1 MSSGAYTHNTKAVVP
16 WKDLTTANDK
26 FLAAGSLPPDT
37 ILCEPSK
44 LQQYAVINMWNFW
57 KKKERRDEP
66 AIKFIHAKAEDRR
79 HAPEIRH
86 KKAKQVEF
94 MAISRSSSPTTGVAS
109 DIGRSLTPDHHPL
122 ARQSTPADI
131 LGSLSPDHGTRAGPS
146 GTRRS
151 PTPHPG
157 QDLDPIDDEA
167 SDAIPSKTPDPTA
180 QAEELEEEEASLD
193 PDCPKAH
200 KQTKKARI
208 QYLKSLSD
216 NDVYHTM
223 LRSLERIKVFILFTS

>member
-16 WKDLTTANDK
+16 WKDLTMANDK

-94 MAISRSSSPTTGVAS
+94 MAISRSSSPTTGITS
-109 DIGRSLTPDHHPL
+109 DIGQSLTPDHHP
-122 ARQSTPADI
+122 
-131 LGSLSPDHGTRAGPS
+131 RAGHS

-167 SDAIPSKTPDPTA
+167 SGAIPSKTPDPTA
-180 QAEELEEEEASLD
+180 EAEELEEEEASLD

-200 KQTKKARI
+200 KQNKKARI

-216 NDVYHTM
+216 NDVYNTM

>member
-1 MSSGAYTHNTKAVVP
+1 MSSGAYTHNTRAVVP

-44 LQQYAVINMWNFW
+44 LQQYAVINMWNYW
-57 KKKERRDEP
+57 KRKERRDEP
-66 AIKFIHAKAEDRR
+66 TIKFIHAKAEDRR
-79 HAPEIRH
+79 HHPEITH
-86 KKAKQVEF
+86 KKGKQVEF
-94 MAISRSSSPTTGVAS
+94 MDISRSSSPTTGITS
-109 DIGRSLTPDHHPL
+109 DIGRSLTPDHQPL
-122 ARQSTPADI
+122 VRHSPPRQSAP
-131 LGSLSPDHGTRAGPS
+131 GPS
-146 GTRRS
+146 RTRRS

-167 SDAIPSKTPDPTA
+167 SGTIPSKTPDPTA
-180 QAEELEEEEASLD
+180 EADDLEEEEPSLD